1 MQFSKIS
8 GMICAA
14 AICASPFLVRA
25 EDTEAQAK
33 LREAM
38 RQKMAESHAQPPA
51 AASAVKVAK
60 PVESRPAAAAP
71 KTSVQVKPTDDAAH
85 EAAMRQ
91 ALTKAMDEKNS
102 ATTAAKPA
110 VKAAVA
116 KPPAK
121 VSAATPETAVP
132 VMAPLKYDPN
142 LPLSAEKQE
151 RLNTLLEKYMADQV
165 TPQEYHEQRAKIL
178 AE

>member
-1 MQFSKIS
+1 MQISKIS
-8 GMICAA
+8 VIIFAA
-14 AICASPFLVRA
+14 AICASPLLVRA

-38 RQKMAESHAQPPA
+38 RQKMAESHPQPPA

-60 PVESRPAAAAP
+60 PVESRSTAAAP
-71 KTSVQVKPTDDAAH
+71 NTSVQVIPADDAAR

-102 ATTAAKPA
+102 AAPIVRPTKPS
-110 VKAAVA
+110 
-116 KPPAK
+116 AK
-121 VSAATPETAVP
+121 VSATTPETGVP
-132 VMAPLKYDPN
+132 VMSPPMYDPN
-142 LPLSAEKQE
+142 LPLSAEKQQ